1 MLLGQAR
8 FELPINGLMWSV
20 WGQSSKKHTQIFNG
34 FLD

>member
-8 FELPINGLMWSV
+8 FKLPINGLMWSV
-20 WGQSSKKHTQIFNG
+20 WGQIAKKPTQIFNG